1 MRDDGVHSTEILC
14 LSSTAFMSSIA
25 ASPSHAAV
33 SDVSDVALLRA
44 RVEELTRERDQLTA
58 LVDILQEVSST
69 LHFTEILQRIAQRLG
84 DLFGLDRCSIYLAG
98 DAAEEVRMVATFE
111 NPELG
116 NLVVDLGRYPE
127 LKRAFESGQT
137 VFIPEATREPSLER
151 VWETLGDRSVRSI
164 VVVPVRWRTN
174 VIGAIFLRTE
184 RGSTPFSESDIRFCE
199 MIASLTAKALRN
211 AHRFGSLKRSS
222 SEQVERDRR
231 AAMERIALIAFLR
244 RLLER
249 YATSAEHLWAETL
262 LARASDEELERL
274 TSVAMQVITEEARG

>member
-1 MRDDGVHSTEILC
+1 
-14 LSSTAFMSSIA
+14 MSSA
-25 ASPSHAAV
+25 AFSAGHTAV
-33 SDVSDVALLRA
+33 PEDSDVTLLRA
-44 RVEELTRERDQLTA
+44 RVDELTRERDQMA
-58 LVDILQEVSST
+58 VAVDILQEVSSS
-69 LHFTEILQRIAQRLG
+69 LHFTEILQRIARRLG

-116 NLVVDLGRYPE
+116 NLVVDLSRYPE
-127 LKRAFESGQT
+127 LKRAFDSGQT
-137 VFIPEATREPSLER
+137 VFIPEATLEPTLER
-151 VWETLGDRSVRSI
+151 VWEQLGDRSVRSI

-184 RGSTPFSESDIRFCE
+184 TGSTPFSESDIRFCE

-211 AHRFGSLKRSS
+211 AHRFGSLKRAN
-222 SEQVERDRR
+222 SEMVERDRR
-231 AAMERIALIAFLR
+231 SSLERIALIAFLR

-262 LARASDEELERL
+262 LARASDEELDRL

>member
-1 MRDDGVHSTEILC
+1 
-14 LSSTAFMSSIA
+14 MSSVAIP
-25 ASPSHAAV
+25 PSHSQPV
-33 SDVSDVALLRA
+33 VDDVPDDVTMLRA
-44 RVEELTRERDQLTA
+44 RVDELTRERDQLA
-58 LVDILQEVSST
+58 AAVDILQEVTSS

-98 DAAEEVRMVATFE
+98 DVAEEVRMVATFE
-111 NPELG
+111 DPDLG
-116 NLVVDLGRYPE
+116 NLVVDLSRYPE
-127 LKRAFESGQT
+127 LKRAFDSGQT
-137 VFIPEATREPSLER
+137 VFIPDATREPSLER
-151 VWETLGDRSVRSI
+151 VWETLGDRAVRSI

-211 AHRFGSLKRSS
+211 AHRFGSLERAN
-222 SEQVERDRR
+222 SEQVERDRK
-231 AAMERIALIAFLR
+231 AALERIALIAFLR

-249 YATSAEHLWAETL
+249 YATSAEHIWAETL

>member
-1 MRDDGVHSTEILC
+1 
-14 LSSTAFMSSIA
+14 MSSIA

-262 LARASDEELERL
+262 LARASDEELDRL
-274 TSVAMQVITEEARG
+274 TSVAMKVITEEARG

>member
-1 MRDDGVHSTEILC
+1 MRTSP
-14 LSSTAFMSSIA
+14 TAFAVPMTSVASS
-25 ASPSHAAV
+25 SDSTRHTAV
-33 SDVSDVALLRA
+33 DDVSDAAVLRA
-44 RVEELTRERDQLTA
+44 RVDELTRERDQLA
-58 LVDILQEVSST
+58 VAVDILQEVSSS
-69 LHFTEILQRIAQRLG
+69 LHFTEILQRIAERLG

-98 DAAEEVRMVATFE
+98 DAAEEVRMVATSE

-211 AHRFGSLKRSS
+211 AHRFGSLKRAN

-231 AAMERIALIAFLR
+231 AALERIALIAFLR

-249 YATSAEHLWAETL
+249 YATSTEHLWAETL
-262 LARASDEELERL
+262 LARASDEELDRL
-274 TSVAMQVITEEARG
+274 TSVAMKVITEEARG

>member
-1 MRDDGVHSTEILC
+1 MESVAYTPTQSTVD
-14 LSSTAFMSSIA
+14 TG
-25 ASPSHAAV
+25 
-33 SDVSDVALLRA
+33 SDVPLLQA
-44 RVEELTRERDQLTA
+44 RVEELTRERDQMAVA
-58 LVDILQEVSST
+58 LDIMQEVSSS
-69 LHFTEILQRIAQRLG
+69 LHFTEILQRIARRLG

-98 DAAEEVRMVATFE
+98 DVAEEVRMVATFE

-116 NLVVDLGRYPE
+116 NLVVDLSRYPE

-137 VFIPEATREPSLER
+137 VFIPEATRDPILER
-151 VWETLGDRSVRSI
+151 VWGTLDDRAVRSI

-174 VIGAIFLRTE
+174 VIGAIFLRTDQ
-184 RGSTPFSESDIRFCE
+184 GSTAFSESDVRFCE

-211 AHRFGSLKRSS
+211 AHRFGSLKRAN

-231 AAMERIALIAFLR
+231 AALERIALIAFLR

-262 LARASDEELERL
+262 LARASDEELDRL
-274 TSVAMQVITEEARG
+274 TSVALQVITEEARG

>member
-1 MRDDGVHSTEILC
+1 
-14 LSSTAFMSSIA
+14 MSSV
-25 ASPSHAAV
+25 AV
-33 SDVSDVALLRA
+33 SPNHTAVADVSDVTLLRA
-44 RVEELTRERDQLTA
+44 RVEELTRERDQLA
-58 LVDILQEVSST
+58 AAVDILQEVSST
-69 LHFTEILQRIAQRLG
+69 LHLTDVLQRIAHRLG

-98 DAAEEVRMVATFE
+98 DVAEEVRMVASTE
-111 NPELG
+111 NPDLG

-137 VFIPEATREPSLER
+137 VFIPDATTEPSLER
-151 VWETLGDRSVRSI
+151 VWEMLGDRAVRSI

-184 RGSTPFSESDIRFCE
+184 RGSTPFTESDIRFCE

-211 AHRFGSLKRSS
+211 AHRFGSLKRAN

-231 AAMERIALIAFLR
+231 AALERIALIAFLR
-244 RLLER
+244 RLLDR

-262 LARASDEELERL
+262 LARASDEELDRL

>member
-1 MRDDGVHSTEILC
+1 
-14 LSSTAFMSSIA
+14 MSSVEF
-25 ASPSHAAV
+25 PPMHPAV
-33 SDVSDVALLRA
+33 EESSDLTLLRA
-44 RVEELTRERDQLTA
+44 RVDELTRERDQLA
-58 LVDILQEVSST
+58 AAVNILQEVGSS

-84 DLFGLDRCSIYLAG
+84 ELFGLDRCSIYLAG
-98 DAAEEVRMVATFE
+98 DIAEEVRLVATFE
-111 NPELG
+111 DPDIG
-116 NLVVDLGRYPE
+116 NLVVDLSRYPE

-151 VWETLGDRSVRSI
+151 VWETLDDRAVRSI

-211 AHRFGSLKRSS
+211 AHRFGSLKRAN
-222 SEQVERDRR
+222 SEQVERDRS
-231 AAMERIALIAFLR
+231 AALERIALIAFLR

-262 LARASDEELERL
+262 LAKASDEELDRL
-274 TSVAMQVITEEARG
+274 TSVAMKVITEEARG

>member
-1 MRDDGVHSTEILC
+1 MRT
-14 LSSTAFMSSIA
+14 SSTAFAAPMTSVASSSDSTPHTA
-25 ASPSHAAV
+25 AD
-33 SDVSDVALLRA
+33 DVSDAAVLRA
-44 RVEELTRERDQLTA
+44 RVDELTRERDQLA
-58 LVDILQEVSST
+58 VAVDILQEVSSS
-69 LHFTEILQRIAQRLG
+69 LHFTEILQRIAERLG

-98 DAAEEVRMVATFE
+98 DAAEEVRMVATSE

-184 RGSTPFSESDIRFCE
+184 RGSTPFSEGDIRFCE

-211 AHRFGSLKRSS
+211 AHRFGSLKRAN

-231 AAMERIALIAFLR
+231 AALERIALIAFLR

-249 YATSAEHLWAETL
+249 YATSTEHLWAETL
-262 LARASDEELERL
+262 LARASDEELDRL
-274 TSVAMQVITEEARG
+274 TSVAMKVITEEARG

>member
-1 MRDDGVHSTEILC
+1 MRTSP
-14 LSSTAFMSSIA
+14 TAFAAPMTSVASSD
-25 ASPSHAAV
+25 STRHTAV
-33 SDVSDVALLRA
+33 DDVSDAAVLRA
-44 RVEELTRERDQLTA
+44 RVDELTRERDQLA
-58 LVDILQEVSST
+58 VAVDILQEVSSS
-69 LHFTEILQRIAQRLG
+69 LHFTEILQRIAERLG

-98 DAAEEVRMVATFE
+98 DAAEEVRMVATSE

-211 AHRFGSLKRSS
+211 AHRFGSLKRAN

-231 AAMERIALIAFLR
+231 AALERIALIAFLR

-249 YATSAEHLWAETL
+249 YATSTEHLWAETL
-262 LARASDEELERL
+262 LARASDEELDRL
-274 TSVAMQVITEEARG
+274 TSVAMKVITEEARG

>member
-1 MRDDGVHSTEILC
+1 MTSASYTPTQST
-14 LSSTAFMSSIA
+14 
-25 ASPSHAAV
+25 V
-33 SDVSDVALLRA
+33 DQGSDVTLLRA
-44 RVEELTRERDQLTA
+44 RVEELTRERDQMA
-58 LVDILQEVSST
+58 VAVDLLQEVSSS
-69 LHFTEILQRIAQRLG
+69 LHFTEILQRIAKRLG

-98 DAAEEVRMVATFE
+98 DIAEEVRMVATFE
-111 NPELG
+111 NPELS

-137 VFIPEATREPSLER
+137 VFIPEATSDPSLER
-151 VWETLGDRSVRSI
+151 AWETLDGRAVRSI

-184 RGSTPFSESDIRFCE
+184 RGTTPFMESDIRFCE

-211 AHRFGSLKRSS
+211 AHRFGTLKRSN

-231 AAMERIALIAFLR
+231 SALERIALIAFLR

-274 TSVAMQVITEEARG
+274 TSVVMQVITEEARG

>member
-1 MRDDGVHSTEILC
+1 
-14 LSSTAFMSSIA
+14 MSS
-25 ASPSHAAV
+25 
-33 SDVSDVALLRA
+33 VALSPGHTAVADVPDITALRA
-44 RVEELTRERDQLTA
+44 RVDELTRERDQLRA
-58 LVDILQEVSST
+58 AVDLLQEASST
-69 LHFTEILQRIAQRLG
+69 LHFTEILQRIAHRLG
-84 DLFGLDRCSIYLAG
+84 ELFGLDRCSIYLAG
-98 DAAEEVRMVATFE
+98 DVAEEVRMVATFE
-111 NPELG
+111 NPKLG

-137 VFIPEATREPSLER
+137 VFIPEVTREPLLES
-151 VWETLGDRSVRSI
+151 VWETLDDRAVRSI

-211 AHRFGSLKRSS
+211 AHRFGSLERTN

-231 AAMERIALIAFLR
+231 AALERIALIAFLR

-262 LARASDEELERL
+262 LARASDEELDRL
-274 TSVAMQVITEEARG
+274 TSVAMKVITEEARG